1 MSDKCPVCGEG
12 TLTDIGF
19 DAASELDGEPAQTP
33 DARQILTYSCGHT
46 SVGPSLASANEEVL
60 EVERRTSE
68 ETTDGP

>member
-1 MSDKCPVCGEG
+1 VNADCPVCGNG

-19 DAASELDGEPAQTP
+19 DAASMSDGEPAQTT

-46 SVGPSLASANEEVL
+46 CVGPSLASANEEVL